1 MPHITCT
8 LDPISFR
15 DVHDLKHHPSIHEGA
30 GEDQLTVYFE
40 NKKNRD
46 AYLATP
52 TEHPCG
58 DIGVDRSNLTEDWID
73 NG

>member
-8 LDPISFR
+8 LDPISMK
-15 DVHDLKHHPSIHEGA
+15 DVHDLKHHPSIHEGV

-40 NKKNRD
+40 DEKNRA

-58 DIGVDRSNLTEDWID
+58 DVGVDRSNTTREWID

>member
-15 DVHDLKHHPSIHEGA
+15 DVHDLSHHPSIHEGA

-40 NKKNRD
+40 NKQNRD

-52 TEHPCG
+52 LEQPCG
-58 DIGVDRSNLTEDWID
+58 DIGIDRSNTTEEWID

>member
-15 DVHDLKHHPSIHEGA
+15 DVHDLGHRPSIHEGA

-40 NKKNRD
+40 NKQNRD

-52 TEHPCG
+52 LEQPCG
-58 DIGVDRSNLTEDWID
+58 DIGIDRSNTTEEWID